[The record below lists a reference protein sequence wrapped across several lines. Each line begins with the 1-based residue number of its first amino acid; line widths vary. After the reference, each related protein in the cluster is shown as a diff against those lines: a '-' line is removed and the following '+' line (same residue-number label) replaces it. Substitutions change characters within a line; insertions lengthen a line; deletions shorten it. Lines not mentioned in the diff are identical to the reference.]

1 MSKKK
6 KASKKKNKEI
16 RKIDNKVIKEEIN
29 IIEEK
34 TIDNKEVKEIKKVKK
49 ERITLPKYTLG
60 EELISSISHGV
71 GALLSI
77 AALVL
82 CIISAAK
89 GGSVV
94 GVISSC
100 IYGSSL
106 IILYLMSCLYH
117 ALAPNKAKK
126 VFRVFDHCSIFLLI
140 AGSYTPFLLITIGG
154 TKGIIMMVIMWIATV
169 LGIVL
174 NSINLEK
181 YDKMSFVLYLIMG
194 WMVVFSFK
202 ELLQNLPTPGFVLLL
217 IGGIVYTVGA
227 VIYAIGDKVKYMHSV
242 WHFFVL
248 GGSIFQFFTILLYV
262 V

>member
-1 MSKKK
+1 MAKKK
-6 KASKKKNKEI
+6 KSTKKEKKIINDKNISIQQIHEEIKNEKNK
-16 RKIDNKVIKEEIN
+16 
-29 IIEEK
+29 K
-34 TIDNKEVKEIKKVKK
+34 TIK
-49 ERITLPKYTLG
+49 ERITLPNYTLG

-89 GGSVV
+89 GGSALAVV
-94 GVISSC
+94 ASC

-117 ALAPNKAKK
+117 ALAKNKAKK

-140 AGSYTPFLLITIGG
+140 AGTYTPFLLITIGG
-154 TKGIIMMVIMWIATV
+154 TKGIIMLVIMWIAAIT
-169 LGIVL
+169 GIVL
-174 NSINLEK
+174 NSVNLEK

-194 WMVVFSFK
+194 WMIVFSFK
-202 ELLQNLPTPGFVLLL
+202 QLLENLARTGFILLL
-217 IGGIVYTVGA
+217 VGGIIYTVGA
-227 VIYAIGDKVKYMHSV
+227 VIYAIGDDKKKYLHSIL
-242 WHFFVL
+242 HFFVL
-248 GGSIFQFFTILLYV
+248 GVSIFQFFTILLYV

>member
-1 MSKKK
+1 MNKNKKK
-6 KASKKKNKEI
+6 SKRTNKNTNQSKQQINILEETKEIIKKN
-16 RKIDNKVIKEEIN
+16 
-29 IIEEK
+29 
-34 TIDNKEVKEIKKVKK
+34 KK

-60 EELISSISHGV
+60 EELISSISHGI

-82 CIISAAK
+82 CIVTSAKNGNVLAI
-89 GGSVV
+89 
-94 GVISSC
+94 ISSC

-117 ALAPNKAKK
+117 ALARNKAKK

-140 AGSYTPFLLITIGG
+140 AGSYTPFLLITVGG
-154 TKGIIMMVIMWIATV
+154 IKGIIMMIIMWTSAI
-169 LGIVL
+169 LGIIF

-194 WMVVFSFK
+194 WMVIFSFK
-202 ELLQNLPTPGFVLLL
+202 EIWNNLPIIGFVLLL
-217 IGGIVYTVGA
+217 VGGIIYTIGA
-227 VIYAIGDKVKYMHSV
+227 VIYAIGDDKIKYMHSI

-262 V
+262 I